1 MAAGLAVAAAGFVWL
16 TKLEVDTNY
25 LADLLV
31 PELVIGFGLG
41 LVFTTAASTG
51 LIDVD
56 RRDAGVASA
65 LLNASEQVSSALGIA
80 LLNTIAASATTS
92 YLAVHGHSPAVAFLV
107 TLGLLRSHAE
117 GYTTAPVANTTG
129 PRLERSIIYYLV
141 EDPASLAV
149 ARLLAEQ
156 IPTAQTLAM
165 PEPPPLD
172 RPLNGAT
179 VALLLGRDAAG
190 QSLAEL
196 QND

>member
-31 PELVIGFGLG
+31 PELVIGFSLG

-129 PRLERSIIYYLV
+129 PRLERSIIIYYLV
-141 EDPASLAV
+141 QDPALLAV
-149 ARLLAEQ
+149 ARLLAE
-156 IPTAQTLAM
+156 
-165 PEPPPLD
+165 
-172 RPLNGAT
+172 
-179 VALLLGRDAAG
+179 
-190 QSLAEL
+190 L